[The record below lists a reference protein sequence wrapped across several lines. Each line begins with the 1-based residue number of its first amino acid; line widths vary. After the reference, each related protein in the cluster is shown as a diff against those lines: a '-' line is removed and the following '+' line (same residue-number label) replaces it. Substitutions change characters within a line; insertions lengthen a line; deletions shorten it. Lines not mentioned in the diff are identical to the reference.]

1 MPANLQRNFPATRIN
16 SDEDN
21 GVRCLCSVFLFF
33 IFLEMVL
40 RLREFKDRQFKGFK
54 GLFEKYRCSK
64 AINIILDFFY
74 FEMVLRL
81 RDRQFKGFKGLFEKY
96 RCSKAIYINL
106 DFIYLKLN
114 SVLLHICI
122 LSTI

>member
-1 MPANLQRNFPATRIN
+1 
-16 SDEDN
+16 
-21 GVRCLCSVFLFF
+21 
-33 IFLEMVL
+33 MVL

-64 AINIILDFFY
+64 AIYINLDFFY

-106 DFIYLKLN
+106 DFFIFKWSCISRSLKGC
-114 SVLLHICI
+114 SKSIVAPKQFI
-122 LSTI
+122 LI

>member
-1 MPANLQRNFPATRIN
+1 MVCDVF
-16 SDEDN
+16 
-21 GVRCLCSVFLFF
+21 VRFRFF
-33 IFLEMVL
+33 SFFYFLEIIL
-40 RLREFKDRQFKGFK
+40 RLREFK
-54 GLFEKYRCSK
+54 
-64 AINIILDFFY
+64 
-74 FEMVLRL
+74 
-81 RDRQFKGFKGLFEKY
+81 DRQFKGFKGLFEKY